1 MWPQGRPCPTLA
13 GDHLQWTPHPSPARQ
28 PRPLAPCRV
37 GVVCAGG
44 PNPEP
49 LRCTHRLT
57 ATPPGDGGATLGP
70 YKRTPEAA
78 VYVANTP
85 RPPLSFL
92 THGEKAVVC
101 RSLGLNPDGVT
112 RDMLTASW
120 DRCLEAKVWFLTRG
134 LRTMS
139 TLCPVP

>member
-1 MWPQGRPCPTLA
+1 M
-13 GDHLQWTPHPSPARQ
+13 
-28 PRPLAPCRV
+28 
-37 GVVCAGG
+37 VCAGG

-49 LRCTHRLT
+49 LRCTHQLT
-57 ATPPGDGGATLGP
+57 ATPPGDGSATPGP
-70 YKRTPEAA
+70 YKRTLEAA

-92 THGEKAVVC
+92 TRGGKVVAC

-112 RDMLTASW
+112 WDVLTASW

-134 LRTMS
+134 LWTMS
-139 TLCPVP
+139 ALCPVP